1 MGMFSRGAMTQ
12 SRYLEEILSETRR
25 QNAMLAVLVAKIDAR
40 LSQLEAGGRDVK
52 KLKPE
57 HPAQPT
63 RRSEAPTPSF
73 MRPAR

>member
-52 KLKPE
+52 KLN
-57 HPAQPT
+57 A
-63 RRSEAPTPSF
+63 
-73 MRPAR
+73 